1 MVCSVPASVHC
12 RIHIARPGQLSENK
26 LHGCVKNQE
35 IVCLVVFLVLL
46 RISITKSERRLDDFL
61 SSLSSSKYTILLQF
75 SLLAEDWC
83 NCDLFFLC
91 LDTQLFIS
99 GYRTCVNL
107 AKEQLAKIKVMV
119 SASDQSTLH
128 YTS

>member
-1 MVCSVPASVHC
+1 M
-12 RIHIARPGQLSENK
+12 
-26 LHGCVKNQE
+26 
-35 IVCLVVFLVLL
+35 
-46 RISITKSERRLDDFL
+46 
-61 SSLSSSKYTILLQF
+61 SSLSTYTILLQF

-83 NCDLFFLC
+83 NCDLFFVC

-99 GYRTCVNL
+99 GYRACVNL

-128 YTS
+128 YTA